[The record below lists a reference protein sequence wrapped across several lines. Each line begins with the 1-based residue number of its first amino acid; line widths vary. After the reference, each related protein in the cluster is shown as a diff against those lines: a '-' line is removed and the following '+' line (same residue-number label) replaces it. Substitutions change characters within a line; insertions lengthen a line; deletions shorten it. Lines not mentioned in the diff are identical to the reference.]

1 MATDEE
7 WPSDWLRG
15 VLGLAVLA
23 VLTRGHRH
31 GYAIAAEL
39 ADDGL
44 GTVKGGTLYPL
55 LGRLET
61 AGHVEAHWQPGA
73 GGPGRKVYALTREGR
88 RHLDAQAQRWDRF
101 TELTGSL
108 VRGAVTTGDTQ

>member
-44 GTVKGGTLYPL
+44 GTVKGEPFTRCSAGWRRPGTS
-55 LGRLET
+55 RLIGSPEPV
-61 AGHVEAHWQPGA
+61 ARAA
-73 GGPGRKVYALTREGR
+73 RSTR
-88 RHLDAQAQRWDRF
+88 
-101 TELTGSL
+101 
-108 VRGAVTTGDTQ
+108 